1 MIATS
6 YTERAWWI
14 YKASHVLL
22 TYDSNAGFS
31 STLDALIRLGRGAR
45 RDVES

>member
-1 MIATS
+1 VIATS

-14 YKASHVLL
+14 YKASRVLL
-22 TYDSNAGFS
+22 AYDSNAGFTS
-31 STLDALIRLGRGAR
+31 MLDALIKLGRGAR